1 MRRTERLFHLLERL
15 RSAKRPITA
24 TQLAGELEVSERTI
38 YRDVKLLSLQ
48 GLPIAGEAGV
58 GYMLSSHFNAPA
70 LQFTKDELEILSI
83 GLRIVFRE
91 GDEPMRRAAD
101 TILAKIQ
108 SGLRGIADFDAI
120 DLYAVGEKPEYKDP
134 TLTRARIAIRNRT
147 IIEIDY
153 RRIDGEMTARRV
165 KPIALLFFHNSTL
178 LAGYCE
184 LRKDFRNFRVDLIE
198 AMRET
203 HDDFQAEH
211 YRLRRDYFASAKKER
226 DSRAESISD
235 DL

>member
-15 RSAKRPITA
+15 RSAKQPITA
-24 TQLAGELEVSERTI
+24 MQLARELEVSERTI

-58 GYMLSSHFNAPA
+58 GYVLSSDFDAPA

-91 GDEPMRRAAD
+91 GDSPMRRAAEM
-101 TILAKIQ
+101 ILSKIQ
-108 SGLRGIADFDAI
+108 TGLKGLADFDAI
-120 DLYAVGEKPEYKDP
+120 DLYAVGEESEYA
-134 TLTRARIAIRNRT
+134 TSYLTNARLAIRNRK

-153 RRIDGEMTARRV
+153 RRIDGQMTARRV
-165 KPIALLFFHNSTL
+165 KPIALLFFHNATL

-184 LRKDFRNFRVDLIE
+184 LRQDFRNFRVDLIE
-198 AMRET
+198 EMRET
-203 HDDFQAEH
+203 QDDFRAEH
-211 YRLRRDYFASAKKER
+211 FRLRRDYFSSVRRER
-226 DSRAESISD
+226 DNRTARIGS
-235 DL
+235 LW